1 MNYALIDNANTF
13 FRARHVASRNS
24 DPEEKAAF
32 ALHLT
37 LSSINQAVRLYNI
50 DHVVVCL
57 EGRSFRKAMYAP
69 YKKNRIVDEKSQTEA
84 EIEENRMFWQTY
96 ESLTDYFKDRT
107 NITVLRHEEAEAD
120 DMIARFIA
128 LHPSDN
134 HWIISTD
141 QDYIQCLN
149 ERVHIFNGVEG
160 HRISLDGYWKENGKP
175 VIDKKTKV
183 QKVLE
188 GTPEYLLWR
197 KICRGD
203 SSDNIFPAYPGVR
216 EKGTKNKIG
225 IKEAFEDRDKMG
237 FAYNNF
243 MLQKF
248 VDHEGLEHR
257 VREDFQRNRALID
270 LTAQPEDMKQK
281 FDQRIRESVRVT
293 TTPQVGVHFMRFCG
307 KYKLE
312 KLSQNAETFSKW
324 LNAPYTGQLNEH

>member
-1 MNYALIDNANTF
+1 MNYALIDTANTF
-13 FRARHVASRNS
+13 FRARHVASRNT

-69 YKKNRIVDEKSQTEA
+69 YKKNRVVDEKSQTEA

>member
-1 MNYALIDNANTF
+1 
-13 FRARHVASRNS
+13 
-24 DPEEKAAF
+24 
-32 ALHLT
+32 
-37 LSSINQAVRLYNI
+37 
-50 DHVVVCL
+50 
-57 EGRSFRKAMYAP
+57 
-69 YKKNRIVDEKSQTEA
+69 
-84 EIEENRMFWQTY
+84 
-96 ESLTDYFKDRT
+96 
-107 NITVLRHEEAEAD
+107 
-120 DMIARFIA
+120 
-128 LHPSDN
+128 
-134 HWIISTD
+134 
-141 QDYIQCLN
+141 
-149 ERVHIFNGVEG
+149 
-160 HRISLDGYWKENGKP
+160 
-175 VIDKKTKV
+175 
-183 QKVLE
+183 
-188 GTPEYLLWR
+188 
-197 KICRGD
+197 
-203 SSDNIFPAYPGVR
+203 VR

-293 TTPQVGVHFMRFCG
+293 TTPQVGVHFLRFCG

>member
-1 MNYALIDNANTF
+1 MNYALIDTANTF

-69 YKKNRIVDEKSQTEA
+69 YKKNRVVDEKSQTEA

-216 EKGTKNKIG
+216 EKGTKNKVG

-293 TTPQVGVHFMRFCG
+293 TTPQVGVHFLRFCG

-324 LNAPYTGQLNEH
+324 LNAPYTGNLV

>member
-13 FRARHVASRNS
+13 FRARYVASRNS

-69 YKKNRIVDEKSQTEA
+69 YKKNRVVDEKSQTEA

>member
-1 MNYALIDNANTF
+1 MNYALIDTANTF
-13 FRARHVASRNS
+13 FRARHVASRNT

-69 YKKNRIVDEKSQTEA
+69 YKKNRVVDEKSQTEA

-293 TTPQVGVHFMRFCG
+293 TTPQVGVHFLRFCG

>member
-1 MNYALIDNANTF
+1 MNYALIDTANTF

-69 YKKNRIVDEKSQTEA
+69 YKRNRVVDEKSQTEA

-96 ESLTDYFKDRT
+96 ESLTDYFKGRT

-120 DMIARFIA
+120 DMIARF
-128 LHPSDN
+128 LHMHPEDT
-134 HWIISTD
+134 HYIVSTD

-216 EKGTKNKIG
+216 EKGTKNKVG

-293 TTPQVGVHFMRFCG
+293 TTPQVGVHFLRFCG

-324 LNAPYTGQLNEH
+324 LNAPYTGNLV